1 MLAFPFMA
9 SFERGSLLETFMRFT
24 PASILLASA
33 LALTA
38 SSTLGKKADLPAPN
52 ARAVQWIA
60 KGQQALAAEDVAAAR
75 EAYETALL
83 LAPQDINIYVALAR
97 IARIQKMPGKAIRY
111 YGRVLDLDPDNQTAL
126 QGEGLAMM
134 DKGATESARE
144 TLAKLRTICKTSCAS
159 AEPLAAAIAAGAPK
173 VTTAEATQVPPPKMP
188 ASK

>member
-1 MLAFPFMA
+1 
-9 SFERGSLLETFMRFT
+9 MRFT

-38 SSTLGKKADLPAPN
+38 SSTLGKKAEAPVPPSP
-52 ARAVQWIA
+52 RAAQWIDR
-60 KGQQALAAEDVAAAR
+60 GNQALAEEDIAKAR
-75 EAYETALL
+75 DAYETALL
-83 LAPQDINIYVALAR
+83 LSPGNQSIYLALGK

-111 YGRVLDLDPDNQTAL
+111 YTRVLDDDPDNQAAL

-144 TLAKLRTICKTSCAS
+144 TLAKLRTACKAPCAS

-173 VTTAEATQVPPPKMP
+173 VAD
-188 ASK
+188 ASKSVPTLPVETK